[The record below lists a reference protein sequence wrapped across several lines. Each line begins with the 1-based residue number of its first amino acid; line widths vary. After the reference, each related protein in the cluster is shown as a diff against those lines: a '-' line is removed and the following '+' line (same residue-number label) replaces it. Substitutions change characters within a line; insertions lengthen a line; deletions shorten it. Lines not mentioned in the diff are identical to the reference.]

1 MSVWR
6 ARWVICTLNNP
17 SDDELSHLERLA
29 KSVDLTAF
37 CGQMEMGEE
46 GTPHVQFC
54 CRSDEQRRLK
64 QWKAL
69 LGARVHIE
77 KCMDPKASWDY
88 CHKDSTRVANGW
100 NLMVGR
106 PDLDNLGKQPGK
118 NMWLVFQDYV
128 PNHTWDDCVDHFPHL
143 IKDEGAMRKIF
154 ERAQKPHSEKK
165 VLAFIGPPGVGKTY
179 SAMEYIKENKLSYYQ
194 AVNGKWFEG
203 WNYADALILN
213 DFKSGIFTR
222 AWFLQLTDPHQ
233 HGVRGEIKGGSVL
246 LNPKVI
252 IITSNH
258 DPRTWFD
265 AEEKDLPASIKGDA
279 VMRRL
284 TIFNISDIGAVSRG
298 SGSPSLGNT
307 GLGSVIR
314 TKQTLL
320 KMISSGNSAE
330 SKPAPDE
337 SPQRFGDGSEEIA
350 ESDQDARPPESPT
363 FYRVEAIDG
372 ESDGDYDDRLERPAR
387 ALKRT
392 RAASDAT
399 LRKMVARAADVY
411 N

>member
-17 SDDELSHLERLA
+17 SDGELSHLEKVA
-29 KSVDLTAF
+29 KADLSAF
-37 CGQMEMGEE
+37 CGQMELGEE

-54 CRSDEQRRLK
+54 CKGEQLRLK
-64 QWKAL
+64 QWKEL
-69 LGARVHIE
+69 LGPRVHIE
-77 KCMDPKASWDY
+77 KCKDPKASWDY
-88 CHKDSTRVANGW
+88 CQKEDTRVANGW
-100 NLMVGR
+100 NLMIGR
-106 PDLDNLGKQPGK
+106 PDLEKKITPNQWMTFKDYCPG
-118 NMWLVFQDYV
+118 
-128 PNHTWDDCVDHFPHL
+128 HSWDDCLDQFPHL
-143 IKDEGAMRKIF
+143 IKDEGAMRKIY
-154 ERAQKPHSEKK
+154 ERTLKATTEKT

-258 DPRTWFD
+258 EPRTWFE
-265 AEEKDLPASIKGDA
+265 AEEKDLPKEIRGDA
-279 VMRRL
+279 VVRRL
-284 TIFNISDIGAVSRG
+284 KIFNISDIGAVSPG
-298 SGSPSLGNT
+298 SGSQALGNT
-307 GLGSVIR
+307 RLAPVLR

-320 KMISSGNSAE
+320 KMISAGNSAE
-330 SKPAPDE
+330 SKPAPAE
-337 SPQRFGDGSEEIA
+337 SSQRFDDKSEESTLFCDETLA
-350 ESDQDARPPESPT
+350 PDSPT
-363 FYRVEAIDG
+363 FDRVEPDDNG
-372 ESDGDYDDRLERPAR
+372 EYAVQQQSARP
-387 ALKRT
+387 LKRT
-392 RAASDAT
+392 RAADYET
-399 LRKMVARAADVY
+399 LRKMVARAAVD
-411 N
+411 

>member
-17 SDDELSHLERLA
+17 SDDELGHLEKVA
-29 KSVDLTAF
+29 KEQLHAF
-37 CGQMEMGEE
+37 CGQMELGDEE
-46 GTPHVQFC
+46 HTPHVQFC
-54 CRSDEQRRLK
+54 CKGEQLRLK
-64 QWKAL
+64 QWKEL

-77 KCMDPKASWDY
+77 KCKDPKASWDY
-88 CHKDSTRVANGW
+88 CHKEDTRVANGW
-100 NLMVGR
+100 NLMKGR
-106 PDLDNLGKQPGK
+106 PDLDKVIKPNQWKT
-118 NMWLVFQDYV
+118 FQDFC
-128 PNHTWDDCVDHFPHL
+128 PGHSWDDCVDQFPHL

-154 ERAQKPHSEKK
+154 ERSLTAHKEKT

-179 SAMEYIKENKLSYYQ
+179 SAMEYIKENKLTYYQ

-258 DPRTWFD
+258 EPETWFEH
-265 AEEKDLPASIKGDA
+265 EEKDLPKEMRGAA
-279 VMRRL
+279 VVRRL
-284 TIFNISDIGAVSRG
+284 KIFRIEDTGIVIPG
-298 SGSPSLGNT
+298 SGSERLGNT
-307 GLGSVIR
+307 RLGALIR

-337 SPQRFGDGSEEIA
+337 SPQRFGEGSEEIA
-350 ESDQDARPPESPT
+350 ESDHDAQPPESPT
-363 FYRVEAIDG
+363 FQRVESPPYG
-372 ESDGDYDDRLERPAR
+372 EYEMRDAGSARP
-387 ALKRT
+387 LKRT
-392 RAASDAT
+392 RAADHET
-399 LRKMVARAADVY
+399 LRKMAARAADVY